1 MNPSAMKKRVRE
13 NLDRLVTQM
22 AKPGFV
28 YRFRRAPRMTES
40 SSHVSPAM
48 LSMES
53 PRSRYVRKWRRHAR
67 LCPTC
72 AETFRYFG
80 LSLD

>member
-1 MNPSAMKKRVRE
+1 MDTSAIKRRARQS
-13 NLDRLVTQM
+13 LDRLVAQM

-28 YRFRRAPRMTES
+28 YRFSRAPKMSDTS
-40 SSHVSPAM
+40 GHVSPAM
-48 LSMES
+48 LSLES

-67 LCPTC
+67 HCATC

-80 LSLD
+80 ISLD